1 MTLTRQSIS
10 QALTLN
16 HGRVA
21 LLDTAAT
28 FNAASSAVGDHL
40 GADPGVVNG
49 ALAVLTVRGV

>member
-28 FNAASSAVGDHL
+28 FNASVL
-40 GADPGVVNG
+40 IQ
-49 ALAVLTVRGV
+49 ALLTVLWRF